1 MHWLLKSLYIWY
13 DKTNNLS
20 SRKENISDDDV
31 GIIDKDMKKLTL
43 KESTAQ
49 DNKKEGKEAGGE
61 EGNYKGTQAES
72 LPKEWRYAY
81 DHPKDQI
88 IDDPSQRVRTHASLK
103 NINNYLTFVS

>member
-43 KESTAQ
+43 KESTA
-49 DNKKEGKEAGGE
+49 
-61 EGNYKGTQAES
+61 
-72 LPKEWRYAY
+72 
-81 DHPKDQI
+81 
-88 IDDPSQRVRTHASLK
+88 
-103 NINNYLTFVS
+103 